1 MACVS
6 LWPGMVKTELNEAMP
21 KLDEIMAG
29 DAAESIEFS
38 GKGVVALAENM
49 EAALE
54 RSGKIV
60 MTTELGEP
68 PPVLPLFYLI

>member
-29 DAAESIEFS
+29 DAAESTEFS
-38 GKGVVALAENM
+38 GKGVVVYKSSVIACDL
-49 EAALE
+49 
-54 RSGKIV
+54 RV
-60 MTTELGEP
+60 D
-68 PPVLPLFYLI
+68 F